1 MKPQRQKPKITNK
14 NAVGKNMLPLC
25 LERTKKV
32 WFSILFFYIYKNIF
46 PLFNYIKKINPPVQK
61 IGHLFLKINYIKEF
75 C

>member
-25 LERTKKV
+25 LERTKKKCG
-32 WFSILFFYIYKNIF
+32 FPYFFLYIYKNIF

-61 IGHLFLKINYIKEF
+61 IDHLFLK
-75 C
+75 

>member
-25 LERTKKV
+25 LERTKKSV
-32 WFSILFFYIYKNIF
+32 VFHTFFLYIYKNIF

-61 IGHLFLKINYIKEF
+61 IDHLFLK
-75 C
+75 